1 MGADNLINFHKWHKW
16 KSIEM
21 KFGILEVKKS
31 ISVISIIK
39 IGIDPMPTISNI
51 VDDKLPNIIKYN
63 FNICLLL
70 KRVFKL
76 L

>member
-1 MGADNLINFHKWHKW
+1 MG
-16 KSIEM
+16 M

-39 IGIDPMPTISNI
+39 IGIDPMPTTSSI
-51 VDDKLPNIIKYN
+51 VEKKLPTIIIYN

-70 KRVFKL
+70 KRIFKL

>member
-1 MGADNLINFHKWHKW
+1 
-16 KSIEM
+16 M

-39 IGIDPMPTISNI
+39 IGIDPMPITSNI
-51 VDDKLPNIIKYN
+51 VENKLPTIIIYN

-70 KRVFKL
+70 KIIFKVL
-76 L
+76 